1 MPTPQFPGVPNYDPN
16 KSVEDNVKILSDH
29 LIGFA
34 RYMNWLMLSL
44 DTLNINRLDA
54 KVIVTGT
61 LDAGKVTVRAD
72 LTGGAY
78 IQIDSVNGL
87 VINDGTKETFH
98 ADINGHVTMTGATIQ
113 SATGYPKVTMDPSGN
128 LFGAFKDALHSV
140 TILNLIGQ
148 GVPGI
153 RFWDQQIGKTS
164 YIYYDSTTP
173 EMIITVQGDF
183 NIGASGDVIIGSGG
197 QVIING
203 IPINSTLSNLQSQI
217 NSLSA
222 RVSALESA

>member
-54 KVIVTGT
+54 KVIIANTITAEKMNVDELSAISANLGEIT
-61 LDAGKVTVRAD
+61 AGIIR
-72 LTGGAY
+72 G
-78 IQIDSVNGL
+78 IQIFGSYIATRDNAYPRAEMSNEGDLFGVYTSPTVYTRMSQSIMGSPGTVYSDGTTTGIIATSIFGNYL
-87 VINDGTKETFH
+87 VINSDH
-98 ADINGHVTMTGATIQ
+98 NILLN
-113 SATGYPKVTMDPSGN
+113 ATGTVDLDDWTKLKNRSSGQTLQQALDN
-128 LFGAFKDALHSV
+128 L
-140 TILNLIGQ
+140 
-148 GVPGI
+148 
-153 RFWDQQIGKTS
+153 
-164 YIYYDSTTP
+164 
-173 EMIITVQGDF
+173 
-183 NIGASGDVIIGSGG
+183 
-197 QVIING
+197 
-203 IPINSTLSNLQSQI
+203 NSSISSLQSQI